1 MTFNQVREKLLH
13 GKHLIR
19 FESLSTEGKIN
30 EVIGSLLNV
39 NMFQSDSDKILV
51 FLPEES
57 RWQDIEVKTI
67 LSMEKIE
74 EHNT

>member
-1 MTFNQVREKLLH
+1 MTFNQVREKLLQ

-19 FESLSTEGKIN
+19 FESLTTKGKIN

-57 RWQDIEVKTI
+57 RWHDIEVKTI

-74 EHNT
+74 KHNT